1 MAAPAHRLNLK
12 KHRVPHERLTK
23 SADRSGVGR
32 AKQEWAK
39 AQDRFTLTPNVL
51 LIEAQYVFSPP
62 SRRSTPR
69 FAPAFR
75 RRDADLKT
83 LCILSRIAVRSENGP
98 LRNWREKAD

>member
-12 KHRVPHERLTK
+12 KHRAPHERLTK

-51 LIEAQYVFSPP
+51 LIEAPHERLTKSAD
-62 SRRSTPR
+62 RSGVGRAKQEWAKAQDRFTLTPNVLLIEVQWT
-69 FAPAFR
+69 F
-75 RRDADLKT
+75 LST
-83 LCILSRIAVRSENGP
+83 LCG
-98 LRNWREKAD
+98 